1 MTTERLTAADGPQ
14 GDDWATETQAKVN
27 TTLERPEVR
36 EAVQAIASD
45 LLAHG
50 MLMIADGMDELDRAL
65 PRAME
70 RLTDD
75 LDYGPL
81 AETVAWLQAM
91 KARLGVA
98 EAFVA
103 RELGR
108 MDGVPEVIELPD
120 GRTAQVNKG
129 KDRKEWRHDDWKRD
143 VREAVLEQVTAAW
156 SEAPEILTEDGEVA
170 TLPLGQIVTTAMA
183 NVQAVHGSAAPK
195 VTALKPLGLAADD
208 YCTSSPGPYSVR
220 ISTPTDTTTEG

>member
-14 GDDWATETQAKVN
+14 GDDWATEPAAPSKPAETPEERRLVQEQAADEVA
-27 TTLERPEVR
+27 TSMTL
-36 EAVQAIASD
+36 IARRLD
-45 LLAHG
+45 H
-50 MLMIADGMDELDRAL
+50 LDRAL

-75 LDYGPL
+75 LDYGSL
-81 AETVAWLQAM
+81 AETVAWLQGM

-98 EAFVA
+98 EAYVA

-108 MDGVPEVIELPD
+108 MDGTPEVIELPD

-143 VREAVLEQVTAAW
+143 VRVAVVADLPVIATVDPSTGEFQVDATGQVVLEAIAK
-156 SEAPEILTEDGEVA
+156 A
-170 TLPLGQIVTTAMA
+170 
-183 NVQAVHGSAAPK
+183 QAVHGSAAPK